1 MINLRNDIQFLRGL
15 AVLSVLFFHARV
27 DIFGN
32 GYLGVD
38 VFFVISGYLIT
49 GNLLRSLE
57 TGQFSFSGFYLRRAR
72 RLLPALY
79 ATLTITIS
87 LAYLLL
93 TQQQW
98 DEFLDQ
104 LWGSLTFTANIVL
117 PQQVGYFDGAAE
129 TKPLLH
135 IWSLSLEEQFY
146 FLVPLL
152 LLLTR
157 ATGVSTLF
165 TLLILFFV
173 SLSLYLMTLYTP
185 WAGQEW
191 HDTRLEDWAFYLLP
205 TRAWELLAGS
215 LLAAAHARGRS
226 LALPP
231 LVSTGMLI
239 GLIALLCWPERTTL
253 WRGIDLT
260 LPAVALTALLIA
272 TPPQRLMN
280 LPLAWPMQKLGDWSY
295 SVYLIH
301 WPLMSL
307 SYIAWLEQPPAYV
320 GWLLIALSIV
330 IGALMYSKVEQ
341 PWRLR
346 GPAPNP
352 TRSAAPL
359 LVASVAVA
367 VLTLPYLLSQ
377 TTDPSAF
384 KQINRGIAGICARG
398 NKDLWDSDCR
408 TSPDARMAVW
418 GDSHAMH
425 LVPGLVANPE
435 VSGLVQLTN
444 PSCNP
449 VVSLTTVHRTLDF
462 AEGCMA
468 HNQRALEYI
477 LADSAITDV
486 IISSPFGLFYP
497 SKTKYLYQG
506 QIIASQPE
514 LAARAMAMGINSL
527 KAAGKNVLI
536 VSPPPSSG
544 RNIGDCLERELAG
557 LITLGQASCDF
568 PRATAELRLAP
579 VKQRLEWVA
588 ETARVSLLWLPDLMC
603 SDTTCRTRLD
613 GVPLFRDGS
622 HLSIIGSQKL
632 FGGLDPRSMARNW
645 HAE

>member
-1 MINLRNDIQFLRGL
+1 M
-15 AVLSVLFFHARV
+15 LSVLFFHAQV
-27 DIFGN
+27 GIFGN

-49 GNLLRSLE
+49 GNLLRSLDN
-57 TGQFSFSGFYLRRAR
+57 GLFSFGGFYLRRAR
-72 RLLPALY
+72 RLLPAFY
-79 ATLTITIS
+79 ATLTITIL

-135 IWSLSLEEQFY
+135 IWSLSMEEQFY

-152 LLLTR
+152 LFLTR
-157 ATGVSTLF
+157 ATYISTVF
-165 TLLILFFV
+165 TLLLLFFA
-173 SLSLYLMTLYTP
+173 SLSLYLLALYTP

-215 LLAAAHARGRS
+215 LLAAAHTRGRS
-226 LALPP
+226 LTLPTF
-231 LVSTGMLI
+231 VSTGMLI
-239 GLIALLCWPERTTL
+239 GLITLLCWPERTTL

-260 LPAVALTALLIA
+260 LPAVALTTLLIA

-307 SYIAWLEQPPAYV
+307 SYIAWLEQPPASA

-346 GPAPNP
+346 GAAPNT
-352 TRSAAPL
+352 TRSAVPL

-367 VLTLPYLLSQ
+367 ALTLPQLLGQ
-377 TTDPSAF
+377 AEDPAAF
-384 KQINRGIAGICARG
+384 KQINRGISGICARG
-398 NKDLWDSDCR
+398 NKDLWDSNCR
-408 TSPDARMAVW
+408 TSPDASLAVW

-435 VSGLVQLTN
+435 VSGLVQLTS

-449 VVSLTTVHRTLDF
+449 VVSLTTMHRTLNF
-462 AEGCMA
+462 AERCMA
-468 HNQRALEYI
+468 HNQRALDYI
-477 LADSAITDV
+477 LADAAITDV

-497 SKTKYLYQG
+497 SRTKYLYEG
-506 QIIASQPE
+506 QIIDNQPE
-514 LAARAMAMGINSL
+514 LAAQAMVVGINRL
-527 KAAGKNVLI
+527 KAAGKNVMI

-544 RNIGDCLERELAG
+544 TNIGDCLERELAG

-568 PRATAELRLAP
+568 IRAKAELRLAP
-579 VKQRLEWVA
+579 VRQRLEWVA
-588 ETARVSLLWLPDLMC
+588 ETAGVSLLWLPNLMC
-603 SDTTCRTRLD
+603 SDTICHTRLD
-613 GVPLFRDGS
+613 GVPLFRDGA

-632 FGGLDPRSMARNW
+632 FGELDPRSLFR
-645 HAE
+645 H